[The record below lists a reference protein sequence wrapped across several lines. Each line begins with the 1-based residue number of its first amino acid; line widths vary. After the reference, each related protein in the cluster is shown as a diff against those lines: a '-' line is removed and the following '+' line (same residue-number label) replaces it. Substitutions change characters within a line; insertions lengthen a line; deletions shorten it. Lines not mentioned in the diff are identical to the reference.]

1 MKKITRIDA
10 RQMELRE
17 TYRNQTG
24 IVLADMDVMPLSGKD
39 KALICLVKGV
49 LIFLVC
55 YGMNMLFITSFD
67 MPCSI
72 ILVGVFSLFLS
83 MFVAFFYYRKLFF
96 NLGYI
101 LLFIIFLVFSA
112 GLFMLANS
120 GMNAIV
126 NILME
131 AVDAKLNLGGVR
143 VYQEAYTDRYVTITC
158 SLLLIMFFFVCVL
171 NSLISEYMSGIGV
184 FLITLPVL
192 QICFYLQDTIN
203 YFWVAVM
210 EIPVVLCMILRHSY
224 KFKLSLNANPL
235 GFRFRKRNTE
245 IQLENRDM
253 KKQNVSLVL
262 IGAAALILLFIV
274 CVYSIRFFP
283 FRMKSNHTAWKE
295 STEDEVAEFALHGV
309 AGYFNSYQATGGIS
323 GGRLGGVREVTLDF
337 ETDLILNYV
346 PFSTDPIYLK
356 AFVGG
361 RYVKN
366 QWLTLANYSELKASP
381 YNISDTSILVD
392 LESYYLGNRFAM
404 GDDNSAIAK
413 MTIQNVDAATAF
425 SYHPYYTDNYLTFAY
440 LFNNTFD
447 QPFDTVSEKQRNN
460 YLSRLI
466 QGDIVTAQ
474 SDFGS
479 PETVFFYPLL
489 YTDIATN
496 ANYSSRVS
504 EQYQKFV
511 YENYTAVPKEMQSTL
526 KAICEEQNFGGD
538 ALTVVSQIQKFFRN
552 NYTYTLSP
560 GKTPNNRD
568 FVVYF
573 LTKQKKGYCTHFAS
587 AGAMLLRYMGFA
599 TRYVEGYCV
608 DIATAADSD
617 VMEPQEDWHSWYQG
631 DDRLGLEE
639 NDAKVLSVE
648 VNDSKAHAWVEI
660 YLDGFGW
667 YPVELTTGWQESGEG
682 DEDFWS
688 GFADYMAGDDD
699 GVSPIQAITE
709 RAKEIGFGLTY
720 VAGIGLLAV
729 LILQLLKRAFRG
741 YSLYL
746 LGSNKRLSNQFVYL
760 NKVLRLYQISEP
772 GNVFHL
778 QSVAI
783 AEELGMNRN
792 EAAEY
797 AALVEEASYGN
808 RKLSSEE
815 LRKATKSF
823 RNYMRMIRGR
833 LKGFSKL
840 KFILR

>member
-1 MKKITRIDA
+1 MSRIPKTDA
-10 RQMELRE
+10 KQLSLRE
-17 TYRNQTG
+17 NYRNQTG
-24 IVLADMDVMPLSGKD
+24 IILADMDFMPLSGHD

-55 YGMNMLFITSFD
+55 YGMNMLFITTFD

-72 ILVGVFSLFLS
+72 VLVGFFSLLLS

-184 FLITLPVL
+184 LIVTIPVL
-192 QICFYLQDTIN
+192 QICYYLKDTMN

-210 EIPVVLCMILRHSY
+210 EIPVVLCIILRHSY
-224 KFKLSLNANPL
+224 KFKLSLNPKPL
-235 GFRFRKRNTE
+235 GFHFKKKNTE
-245 IQLENRDM
+245 IQLENREM

-262 IGAAALILLFIV
+262 IGALVLILLFIV
-274 CVYSIRFFP
+274 SVYSIRYVP
-283 FRMKSNHTAWKE
+283 FRMKSNHTDWKS

-366 QWLTLANYSELKASP
+366 QWLSLTNYSELKASP
-381 YNISDTSILVD
+381 YNITDPSILVD

-413 MTIQNVDAATAF
+413 MTVKNVDAATNV
-425 SYHPYYTDNYLTFAY
+425 SYHPYYTDYYLTFAY

-447 QPFDTVSEKQRNN
+447 QTIDAVSEKQRNN

-466 QGDIVTAQ
+466 QGDVVTAQ

-479 PETVFFYPLL
+479 PETMFFYPLL
-489 YTDIATN
+489 YTDIAVN
-496 ANYSSRVS
+496 ANQESRVS
-504 EQYQKFV
+504 DAYRDFV
-511 YENYTAVPKEMQSTL
+511 YENYLTVPKEMQSTL
-526 KAICEEQNFGGD
+526 KAICEEQGFSGD
-538 ALTVVSQIQKFFRN
+538 ALTVVSQLQRFFRE

-573 LTKQKKGYCTHFAS
+573 LTKQRKGYCTHFAS
-587 AGAMLLRYMGFA
+587 AGAMLLRYMGFP

-608 DIATAADSD
+608 DIATVADSD
-617 VMEPQEDWHSWYQG
+617 PMVPAEDWHQWYQG
-631 DDRLGLEE
+631 DDRLNLQQS
-639 NDAKVLSVE
+639 DAKVLSVE
-648 VNDSKAHAWVEI
+648 VNDSKAHAWVEV

-667 YPVELTTGWQESGEG
+667 YPVELTTGWQESGGE
-682 DEDFWS
+682 DDFWS

-699 GVSPIQAITE
+699 GTSPLQAITE
-709 RAKEIGFGLTY
+709 RAKEIGFGITY
-720 VAGIGLLAV
+720 IAGIGILAILV
-729 LILQLLKRAFRG
+729 LRLLKRAVRG
-741 YSLYL
+741 YSLQL
-746 LGSNKRLSNQFVYL
+746 LNGNKRLSNQFVYL
-760 NKVLRLYQISEP
+760 NKILRQYQIAEP

-778 QSVAI
+778 EAVDI
-783 AEELGMNRN
+783 AEELGMDRN
-792 EAAEY
+792 EAAAY
-797 AALVEEASYGN
+797 AALVEEASYGQ
-808 RKLSSEE
+808 RKLSTEE

-823 RNYMRMIRGR
+823 RNYMRKIRGR

-840 KFILR
+840 RFMLR